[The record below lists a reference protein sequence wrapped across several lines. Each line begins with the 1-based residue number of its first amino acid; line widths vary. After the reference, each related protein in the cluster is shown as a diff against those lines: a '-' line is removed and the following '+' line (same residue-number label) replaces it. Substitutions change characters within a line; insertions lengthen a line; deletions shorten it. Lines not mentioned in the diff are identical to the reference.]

1 MEGAATGPEQHAG
14 GETDGGG
21 SEDQTATC
29 VHNRQEHLCA
39 ESGAAGSGKGADK
52 EQEVQGA
59 EPGAARRGPY
69 AKVRGPYKKKT
80 CPSCGNRVK
89 KCVCAHNIGLSVPGY
104 CWWSLP
110 LEAMTTARPPSF
122 DPASEPAA
130 ARRGRKRARADPKS
144 AASCTGA
151 SAPAA
156 PLPGSSAAV
165 QAPGEKTVSA
175 GESAL
180 TPSQPPP
187 PPLAL
192 PSDAAVDP

>member
-1 MEGAATGPEQHAG
+1 MEGAATGPEQHDG

-21 SEDQTATC
+21 SEDKTATC
-29 VHNRQEHLCA
+29 VHNRQAHMCA
-39 ESGAAGSGKGADK
+39 ECGAAGSGKGADK
-52 EQEVQGA
+52 EQEVQGEPSA
-59 EPGAARRGPY
+59 ERRGPY

-110 LEAMTTARPPSF
+110 FDAMTTARPPSF
-122 DPASEPAA
+122 DPASAAAPAA
-130 ARRGRKRARADPKS
+130 ARRGRKGARS
-144 AASCTGA
+144 AASCTGE

-156 PLPGSSAAV
+156 PLPGSSATV
-165 QAPGEKTVSA
+165 QAPGEKRVSA

-187 PPLAL
+187 PPFPRAI
-192 PSDAAVDP
+192 DASVDR